1 MDHDRLD
8 ESEVDAERDFSSA
21 LLGAIASE
29 ADQSLTIQIAQA
41 DIAEFLLQLF
51 E

>member
-21 LLGAIASE
+21 LLVDPDLIFAGPVFGIRWRRKV
-29 ADQSLTIQIAQA
+29 SLI
-41 DIAEFLLQLF
+41 
-51 E
+51 